1 MPMRPARRSV
11 EGSQARGIRSQHAGP
26 KVPSRVNGRTVAPA
40 KDQRLYGADLVGP
53 SIDFGPDWRDVMPQ
67 TMLGKE
73 SLPARKK
80 AISPL

>member
-1 MPMRPARRSV
+1 M
-11 EGSQARGIRSQHAGP
+11 
-26 KVPSRVNGRTVAPA
+26 APA
-40 KDQRLYGADLVGP
+40 KDQRLYRADVAGP